1 VITNEHVVAMM
12 KAAISE
18 TEDIPLFV
26 SKKLF
31 PLFRARGNLQ
41 QSSFL
46 VCDVVR
52 RAWVVLSCTSC
63 YQICHLDEACSV
75 CVWV

>member
-1 VITNEHVVAMM
+1 MITNEHVVAMM

-31 PLFRARGNLQ
+31 QLGFSVVPNARYRSGL
-41 QSSFL
+41 SS
-46 VCDVVR
+46 
-52 RAWVVLSCTSC
+52 W
-63 YQICHLDEACSV
+63 SV
-75 CVWV
+75 MRYGESR

>member
-1 VITNEHVVAMM
+1 MITNEHVVAMM

-31 PLFRARGNLQ
+31 QLFFFLLVYPNTQILQ
-41 QSSFL
+41 STLLIYGVERVGRIISSISL
-46 VCDVVR
+46 PGL
-52 RAWVVLSCTSC
+52 APG
-63 YQICHLDEACSV
+63 
-75 CVWV
+75 